1 MTCKKIYEIQITVA
15 ENKVL
20 LEHSHTAICL
30 HIVYGCFCDRVVV
43 TQTVSFTE
51 YKTFAIWPF
60 TKMVANKHIV
70 YGI

>member
-1 MTCKKIYEIQITVA
+1 MMCKKIYEIQIAVA

-43 TQTVSFTE
+43 T
-51 YKTFAIWPF
+51 
-60 TKMVANKHIV
+60 
-70 YGI
+70 